1 MWHVFICKGIQQ
13 WLEEFRR
20 PTQRFSYTY
29 LVRSI
34 IAPTEEVPTIPKI
47 IGNRLVDSSL
57 RSVIF
62 HYPGRRTEQILEP
75 TWCNGHGHRPD

>member
-20 PTQRFSYTY
+20 LTQRFSYTY

-75 TWCNGHGHRPD
+75 T